1 MRVAPGGML
10 KVSPCHWKV
19 SNACRSPSH
28 SRATP
33 LSATRTS
40 PQPISRTG
48 LARTAPPNAF
58 DMSCAPRQW
67 PITGTS
73 WRTASRISSSSG
85 AIHGRSSF
93 ALIGPPITA
102 RPE

>member
-19 SNACRSPSH
+19 SNACSSPSH

-33 LSATRTS
+33 FSATRTS

-48 LARTAPPNAF
+48 LARTAPPKAF
-58 DMSCAPRQW
+58 DISWAPRQC

-73 WRTASRISSSSG
+73 WRTAPLISSSSG
-85 AIHGRSSF
+85 AIQGSSSF

-102 RPE
+102 SPE